1 VSVLIDTNI
10 LLRRLEPRHA
20 HYRAAVAA
28 PDRLIESGEAVHVAA
43 QNIAEFWA
51 SATRAPAQN
60 GLGLSI
66 AAAAAA
72 TDRIAQAFVLLPDD
86 PAIYEYW
93 KRLITLHQVSGNR
106 VYDVRLVAVMLMHGI
121 GRILTFNVADF
132 AGYGVSV
139 LHPSAVT

>member
-1 VSVLIDTNI
+1 MSVLVDTNV

-20 HYRAAVAA
+20 HHRDALAA

-43 QNIAEFWA
+43 QNVAEFWA

-60 GLGLSI
+60 GLGLSV

-72 TDRIAQAFVLLPDD
+72 VDRIEQTFVLLPDD
-86 PAIYEYW
+86 PTIYEYW
-93 KRLITLHQVSGNR
+93 KRLTTMHQVSGNR
-106 VYDVRLVAVMLMHGI
+106 VYDVRLVAVVLVHGI

-139 LHPSAVT
+139 LHPSAVS